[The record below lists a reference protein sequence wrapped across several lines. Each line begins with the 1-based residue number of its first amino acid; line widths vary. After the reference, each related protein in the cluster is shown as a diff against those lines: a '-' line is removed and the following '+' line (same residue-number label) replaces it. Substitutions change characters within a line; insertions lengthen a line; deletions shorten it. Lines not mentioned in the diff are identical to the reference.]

1 MPPDN
6 DVQKEIEQLE
16 GRYAEH
22 PQGLAFAQLADAY
35 RRAREF
41 GKAEGLI
48 LHGLKNHPNYISGYN
63 VLGRVYIDSE
73 RYSDAHEQFSKVLEL
88 DPQNM
93 IAMKA
98 LGDLA
103 VRGGRL
109 EDARSWFE
117 RILQVDPRNEEVQ
130 EELQKLVE
138 GGVQAPSSPG
148 APPEAPPEPA
158 APAEIEEPEVREVL
172 AAEEERP
179 WEMGG
184 TPEGEEEG
192 PVELSTEP
200 VEGLVGKGQ
209 QVELGDEADVSDT
222 LPDVSLEGLS
232 ELESLEAWAAETP
245 EEPLQTE
252 GLEALEALDSP
263 PAAEA
268 PPERPGPEID
278 LGDMD
283 DWTPGFL
290 NDEDMKGQAGE
301 DLGVGSLREDFG
313 GKDAAVPTAEAFA
326 DEGVGDEPEGAAR
339 AAEGMLTET
348 MAELYADQGLYEDAL
363 GVYRE
368 LAKRRP
374 ENERLKARITELEG
388 QLAEAGAEPGTDDL
402 AQLLDLTDLTTPEEQ
417 AFPEA
422 PAFPEEPAFLDAP
435 AVPEAPVFPEG
446 PVAAEEPPF
455 FEAPPLEKVL
465 PAEETQPAARILDA
479 PDVGIGEPTAVS
491 MDAVAAASEEAPP
504 SGEFD
509 FEDEAPVAGMDH
521 LDPFASSFDVMVKG
535 GDAAPMPAGVGGLG
549 DRARAEPAEAPPPP
563 DVVPEAPEPELEIV
577 PTIEE
582 TPPDF
587 DVAPAPDVLPPGADV
602 TPFQEAPPLEPELP
616 VPEAPAPAVEAPP
629 PAPAA
634 QPAGAPTIEE
644 YLSGLLAFDRERPA
658 AEPNARSEAAA
669 PPAETSAPSEPADAP
684 GAAEPSD
691 ESSSEDLE
699 QFQEWLRGLKE

>member
-16 GRYAEH
+16 RRYAEH
-22 PQGLAFAQLADAY
+22 PQGLAFAHLADAY
-35 RRAREF
+35 RRAGEF
-41 GKAEGLI
+41 GKAEGLL
-48 LHGLKNHPNYISGYN
+48 LHGLKNHSDYISGYN

-73 RYSDAHEQFSKVLEL
+73 RYADAHEQFSKVLEL

-103 VRGGRL
+103 VRGGRH

-130 EELQKLVE
+130 GELEKLVE
-138 GGVQAPSSPG
+138 SGVPAPSSPG
-148 APPEAPPEPA
+148 ARPEAAPEPA
-158 APAEIEEPEVREVL
+158 VPAEIEEPEAPEVL
-172 AAEEERP
+172 VAEEETP
-179 WEMGG
+179 LETGG
-184 TPEGEEEG
+184 LPEGEEER
-192 PVELSTEP
+192 PLELSTEP
-200 VEGLVGKGQ
+200 VEGLIGKGQ
-209 QVELGDEADVSDT
+209 QVELGDEGDVSDT

-232 ELESLEAWAAETP
+232 ELESLEASSVETP
-245 EEPLQTE
+245 EEPLQME
-252 GLEALEALDSP
+252 GLEALDALDSP
-263 PAAEA
+263 PVAEA
-268 PPERPGPEID
+268 PPEGHGPEID

-290 NDEDMKGQAGE
+290 REEDMEGQAGE
-301 DLGVGSLREDFG
+301 DLGVGSLRDEFG
-313 GKDAAVPTAEAFA
+313 GEDAAVPTAEEFA
-326 DEGVGDEPEGAAR
+326 DEGVGDEPEGAGL

-368 LAKRRP
+368 LANTRP
-374 ENERLKARITELEG
+374 EDDRLKARITELEG
-388 QLAEAGAEPGTDDL
+388 LLAEVRAEPEADDL

-422 PAFPEEPAFLDAP
+422 P
-435 AVPEAPVFPEG
+435 VFPEG

-455 FEAPPLEKVL
+455 FEAPALEDAV
-465 PAEETQPAARILDA
+465 PPEETQPPAGILDA

-509 FEDEAPVAGMDH
+509 FDDEAPVAGMSH
-521 LDPFASSFDVMVKG
+521 LDPFASSFDVMVTR
-535 GDAAPMPAGVGGLG
+535 GDAAPIPAGVGGLG
-549 DRARAEPAEAPPPP
+549 DLARAEPAEALPPP

-577 PTIEE
+577 PTIDE
-582 TPPDF
+582 TQPDF
-587 DVAPAPDVLPPGADV
+587 DVALAPDVLPPGADV
-602 TPFQEAPPLEPELP
+602 MPFQEAPPPVPELP
-616 VPEAPAPAVEAPP
+616 VPEAPAPAAEAPAPAVEAPP

-644 YLSGLLAFDRERPA
+644 YLSGLLALDRE
-658 AEPNARSEAAA
+658 EPDARSEAAA

-699 QFQEWLRGLKE
+699 QFQEWLRSLKE